1 MKTTRTPRSIAITL
15 TLALPL
21 AAQTHKTQQQPTDW
35 QIEAEVQ
42 SALASEHAFR
52 GSSILSSVNAGM
64 VLLSGNVR
72 SDAEKALAT
81 SELGTLKGVKSVT
94 NNLAVVDNSFHAP
107 APPPPAA
114 AGCPHCEAW

>member
-1 MKTTRTPRSIAITL
+1 MKTTRIPRRIALTL

-21 AAQTHKTQQQPTDW
+21 AAQTHKAPPQPTDW

-52 GSSILSSVNAGM
+52 GSSILSSVNAGV

-94 NNLAVVDNSFHAP
+94 NNLAVVDYGVHTPAP
-107 APPPPAA
+107 AVPAA
-114 AGCPHCEAW
+114 PVPKL